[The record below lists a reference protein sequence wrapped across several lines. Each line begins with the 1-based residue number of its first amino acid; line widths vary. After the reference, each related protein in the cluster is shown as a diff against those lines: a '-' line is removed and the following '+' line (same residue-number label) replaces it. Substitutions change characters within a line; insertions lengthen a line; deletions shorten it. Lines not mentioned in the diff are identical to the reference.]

1 MIISNL
7 VAIGF
12 LGSIFGMFRF
22 GKYCRLLNNRNLEP
36 EEAERYQA
44 RAQRWLAAVGCLL
57 GVTVLTLIV
66 GGIIDSTNN
75 YTIVWSFFAGVC
87 FLGVLIGCA
96 FRAARKTA

>member
-1 MIISNL
+1 MILSRL

-12 LGSIFGMFRF
+12 LGSIFAMFRF
-22 GKYCRLLNNRNLEP
+22 AKYCRLLNGHDLEQ

-66 GGIIDSTNN
+66 GGII
-75 YTIVWSFFAGVC
+75 V
-87 FLGVLIGCA
+87 
-96 FRAARKTA
+96 R